1 MSILARAVLAIF
13 LLAMP
18 VGALAADPE
27 LAVVTAD
34 GGRHAFT
41 IEIADDPIERAQG
54 LMFRETMADDHA
66 MLFDFAR
73 EQEVS
78 FWMKNT
84 PLSLD
89 MIFAEADGTI
99 VAIAENTT
107 PQSTRSVPSG
117 APVRFVLEVVAGTSA
132 KLGIAPGDRIEHA
145 RVTLA
150 N

>member
-1 MSILARAVLAIF
+1 MSVIARAVLALL

-18 VGALAADPE
+18 VGAYAADTE
-27 LAVVTAD
+27 LRILTAD
-34 GGRHAFT
+34 GESHAFT
-41 IEIADDPIERAQG
+41 VEIADDPIERARG
-54 LMFRETMADDHA
+54 LMFRETMADDHG

-84 PLSLD
+84 PLPLD
-89 MIFAEADGTI
+89 MIFAKADGTI

-107 PQSTRSVPSG
+107 PQSTEAVPSG
-117 APVRFVLEVVAGTSA
+117 APVRFVLEVVGGTSA
-132 KLGIAPGDRIEHA
+132 RLGIAPGDRIAHA
-145 RVTLA
+145 RVTPA

>member
-1 MSILARAVLAIF
+1 MSVLVRAILAVL
-13 LLAMP
+13 LLVAP
-18 VGALAADPE
+18 AGAFAADSG

-34 GGRHAFT
+34 GARHAFT
-41 IEIADDPIERAQG
+41 VEIADDPIERAQG
-54 LMFRETMADDHA
+54 LMFRETMADDHG

-73 EQEVS
+73 EQPVS

-89 MIFAEADGTI
+89 MIFARADGTI

-107 PQSTRSVPSG
+107 PQSTEAVPSG
-117 APVRFVLEVVAGTSA
+117 APVRFVLEVVGGTSDR
-132 KLGIAPGDRIEHA
+132 LGIAPGDRIEHA
-145 RVTLA
+145 RVRPA

>member
-1 MSILARAVLAIF
+1 MSVLARAVLAF
-13 LLAMP
+13 LLLAAP
-18 VGALAADPE
+18 VGALAADTA
-27 LAVVTAD
+27 LTIVTAD
-34 GGRHAFT
+34 GKAHAFT
-41 IEIADDPIERAQG
+41 VEIADDPIERAQG
-54 LMFRETMADDHA
+54 LMFREKMAPDHG

-89 MIFAEADGTI
+89 MIFARADGTI

-107 PQSTRSVPSG
+107 PQSTEAVPSG
-117 APVRFVLEVVAGTSA
+117 APVRFVLEVVGGTSED
-132 KLGIAPGDRIEHA
+132 LGIAPGDRIEHA
-145 RVTLA
+145 RVTPA